1 MKYRYLDL
9 RREAVRK
16 NMELRHRMT
25 ILIRNFLDAAQF
37 MEVETPILIGSTPEG
52 ARDFVVPSRMNP
64 GQFYALP
71 QSPQNAE
78 TAIDDSR
85 FRPLLPNCEM
95 FP

>member
-71 QSPQNAE
+71 TESTDIEAVV
-78 TAIDDSR
+78 DGCG
-85 FRPLLPNCEM
+85 F
-95 FP
+95 